1 MDDREQAVADAKDMA
16 TGLTG
21 FAAPYGWKVVG
32 KGVGANKKYAHVKI
46 QREVQTGENSFSVE
60 TLQAFYAI
68 DPEVDN
74 DQVTHTNFLGDAA
87 ILDIEAG
94 DVRAVVTREH
104 TAWAPPSEPEGPTGT
119 IVSGLISVDG
129 EAVPPT
135 VPPTSQ
141 DEGGVPPT
149 ETSVPPTGDADAAH
163 LDQHGIE
170 HNDMRTDAAH
180 LTVVDPNEIDD
191 AAHQDASHMVPPI
204 PDVYYGGLEPLTPG
218 AGIEP
223 GVPDPTRGEEPTGR
237 TVVEDFH
244 IVPPANEAVVAEEA
258 LQHAAQ
264 AKEHGE
270 DVYSQQDLYGAVRQQ
285 QVAPYKN
292 WSPVLSDLTSEE
304 ILVKLGVNRKS
315 NNRLDIVW
323 MNSLSNT
330 LDRATVDG
338 AAEKHPPHITPVGFD
353 PQTHGEDLRILHFLE
368 VNGGFRS
375 VAIARIRKIG

>member
-1 MDDREQAVADAKDMA
+1 MDREQAVADAKDMA

-129 EAVPPT
+129 EP
-135 VPPTSQ
+135 VPPTSAAHQ
-141 DEGGVPPT
+141 EEHVHVPPIEAPVPPT
-149 ETSVPPTGDADAAH
+149 SDADAAH
-163 LDQHGIE
+163 LDRHGIE

-191 AAHQDASHMVPPI
+191 AAHQDASRMVP
-204 PDVYYGGLEPLTPG
+204 
-218 AGIEP
+218 
-223 GVPDPTRGEEPTGR
+223 PTGR
-237 TVVEDFH
+237 TIVEDFH
-244 IVPPANEAVVAEEA
+244 IVPPADEEAVASEA

-264 AKEHGE
+264 AKEHGA
-270 DVYSQQDLYGAVRQQ
+270 DVYSQQDVYGAVRQQ
-285 QVAPYKN
+285 QVAPYRN
-292 WSPVLSDLTSEE
+292 WSPVLSDLSSDE

-315 NNRLDIVW
+315 NNRLDITW

-338 AAEKHPPHITPVGFD
+338 GAEKHPPHITPVGFD
-353 PQTHGEDLRILHFLE
+353 PQAHGEDLRVLHFLE

>member
-1 MDDREQAVADAKDMA
+1 MDREQAVADAKDMA

-129 EAVPPT
+129 EPVPPT

-149 ETSVPPTGDADAAH
+149 KTSVPPTGDADAAH
-163 LDQHGIE
+163 PTTGAAHAGAEDQAMLESVGSGVS
-170 HNDMRTDAAH
+170 AAH
-180 LTVVDPNEIDD
+180 LTIVDPNEIDD
-191 AAHQDASHMVPPI
+191 AAHQDASRMVP
-204 PDVYYGGLEPLTPG
+204 
-218 AGIEP
+218 
-223 GVPDPTRGEEPTGR
+223 PTGR

-244 IVPPANEAVVAEEA
+244 IVPPADEQAVASEA

-264 AKEHGE
+264 AKEHGA

-292 WSPVLSDLTSEE
+292 WSPVASDLSSDEL
-304 ILVKLGVNRKS
+304 LVKLGVNRKS
-315 NNRLDIVW
+315 NNRLDITW

-338 AAEKHPPHITPVGFD
+338 GAEKHPPHITPVGFD
-353 PQTHGEDLRILHFLE
+353 PQAHGEDLRVLHFLE

-375 VAIARIRKIG
+375 VAVARIRKIG

>member
-1 MDDREQAVADAKDMA
+1 M
-16 TGLTG
+16 
-21 FAAPYGWKVVG
+21 
-32 KGVGANKKYAHVKI
+32 
-46 QREVQTGENSFSVE
+46 
-60 TLQAFYAI
+60 
-68 DPEVDN
+68 
-74 DQVTHTNFLGDAA
+74 
-87 ILDIEAG
+87 
-94 DVRAVVTREH
+94 
-104 TAWAPPSEPEGPTGT
+104 
-119 IVSGLISVDG
+119 DG
-129 EAVPPT
+129 EPVPPT

-163 LDQHGIE
+163 PIDTDQALDETHAAHEGVDGVSAAHLDRHGIE

-191 AAHQDASHMVPPI
+191 AAHQDASRMVP
-204 PDVYYGGLEPLTPG
+204 
-218 AGIEP
+218 
-223 GVPDPTRGEEPTGR
+223 PTGR

-244 IVPPANEAVVAEEA
+244 IVPPADEEAVASEA

-264 AKEHGE
+264 AKEHGA
-270 DVYSQQDLYGAVRQQ
+270 DVYSQQDVYGAVRQQ

-292 WSPVLSDLTSEE
+292 WSPVLSDLSSDE

-315 NNRLDIVW
+315 NNRLDITW

-338 AAEKHPPHITPVGFD
+338 GAEKHPPHITPVGFD
-353 PQTHGEDLRILHFLE
+353 PQAHGEDLRVLHFLE

>member
-1 MDDREQAVADAKDMA
+1 MDREQAVADAKDMA
-16 TGLTG
+16 DQLAV
-21 FAAPYGWKVVG
+21 FATEHGWRM
-32 KGVGANKKYAHVKI
+32 KGEVKANKKYAFVTLE
-46 QREVQTGENSFSVE
+46 REYQQEDGDLVQEE
-60 TLQAFYAI
+60 LRAFYAI
-68 DPEVDN
+68 NPATEQ
-74 DQVTHTNFLGDAA
+74 DQVTYTGPDGVATV
-87 ILDIEAG
+87 LDVDAG
-94 DVRAVVTREH
+94 DVRASVTRELP
-104 TAWAPPSEPEGPTGT
+104 TPAPRSEPEGPTGT

-129 EAVPPT
+129 EPVPPT

-163 LDQHGIE
+163 PIDTDQALDETHAAHEGVDGVSAAHLDRHGIE

-191 AAHQDASHMVPPI
+191 AAHQDASRMVP
-204 PDVYYGGLEPLTPG
+204 
-218 AGIEP
+218 
-223 GVPDPTRGEEPTGR
+223 PTGR

-244 IVPPANEAVVAEEA
+244 IVPPADEEAVASEA

-264 AKEHGE
+264 AKEHGA
-270 DVYSQQDLYGAVRQQ
+270 DVYSQQDVYGAVRQQ

-292 WSPVLSDLTSEE
+292 WSPVLSDLSSDE

-315 NNRLDIVW
+315 NNRLDITW

-338 AAEKHPPHITPVGFD
+338 GAEKHPPHITPVGFD
-353 PQTHGEDLRILHFLE
+353 PQAHGEDLRVLHFLE